1 MNICLNSDEPFSE
14 DEQKYK
20 YESPKHSDSFLEHL
34 NNVKSAW
41 PFEQTSVNSADDNET
56 ANYAEPS
63 ESSSYSVFC
72 TGEPA
77 IDPSREVRI
86 ILDGEPDWI

>member
-1 MNICLNSDEPFSE
+1 MNKCLNSHEPLRE
-14 DEQKYK
+14 DEQKNK

-41 PFEQTSVNSADDNET
+41 PFDQISDNSVDDSET
-56 ANYAEPS
+56 AINAEAS
-63 ESSSYSVFC
+63 EASCYSVFC

-77 IDPSREVRI
+77 IEPSREVRI